1 METQMFNSEQ
11 WAGTARELVLVVHPR
26 RKSRILGGAVSGLSV
41 SWEGFW
47 RPGSSV
53 EFISISFLIFLAS
66 VPRRCGLG

>member
-1 METQMFNSEQ
+1 MFNSEQ
-11 WAGTARELVLVVHPR
+11 WEGTAWELVLVVHPR
-26 RKSRILGGAVSGLSV
+26 RKSSTLGRAVSGLSV

-53 EFISISFLIFLAS
+53 EFISIGFLIFLAS